1 MCMKLA
7 LERISSNF
15 LERGLYK
22 GDSFL
27 RCVGKYIVTPLV
39 FPWSDRCSLGTMVL
53 IIFLN
58 DPVIMVSHFIEGRTS
73 TGTETFCPLICLDA
87 SQFVLLIGVEN
98 QLNYRI

>member
-15 LERGLYK
+15 LERGLCK
-22 GDSFL
+22 GDS
-27 RCVGKYIVTPLV
+27 
-39 FPWSDRCSLGTMVL
+39 FPWSDRCSLGTMIL

-87 SQFVLLIGVEN
+87 SQFVLLIGAEN
-98 QLNYRI
+98 QPNYRIQGQFSRYIFVEVAR